1 VLHRCYSTY
10 NLLLIANTLLIT
22 SLVCYSA
29 LRLMDHQ
36 RWHGKHA
43 RIWRGNES
51 GSSVECPLRQRAWR
65 QHAQGLHVV
74 ASNIALA
81 VVELVHP
88 PHRGLLAGVSA
99 GGGRRRA
106 AAAGLGA
113 VAPLGFA
120 ACRARTT
127 KTSGSISCARPT
139 SPRSRR
145 GCYCCC
151 APGCWFCSR
160 EGAAAAFLF
169 LLLSKERRPPL
180 TNDDQR
186 RCWIAAWFDLVRI
199 PPLRGVGSAG
209 FGR

>member
-1 VLHRCYSTY
+1 MFLEGDSFRLGLVLGGNIIFFSASS
-10 NLLLIANTLLIT
+10 LLH
-22 SLVCYSA
+22 A

-88 PHRGLLAGVSA
+88 PHCGLLAGVSA

-151 APGCWFCSR
+151 APGWFCSR